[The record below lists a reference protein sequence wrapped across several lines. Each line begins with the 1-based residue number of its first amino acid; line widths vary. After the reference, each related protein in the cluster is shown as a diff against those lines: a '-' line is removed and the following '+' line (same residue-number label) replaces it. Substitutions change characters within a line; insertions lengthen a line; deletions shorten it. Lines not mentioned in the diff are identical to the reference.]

1 MREHTDPG
9 LGDGKAFTESLGGT
23 VTVMRSIDR
32 ERLMRS
38 IDRER
43 VSAGTKSR

>member
-1 MREHTDPG
+1 MRERTDPG